1 MVLKETLIEALAK
14 WAKTQPEKL
23 AWQFHDDKLE
33 IEDTYNFKV
42 WLDFLHIYCLKMV
55 SKTISSLFRNL
66 TMPQVL
72 WHLIFWITAA

>member
-42 WLDFLHIYCLKMV
+42 WLDFLLMLPKNN
-55 SKTISSLFRNL
+55 F
-66 TMPQVL
+66 
-72 WHLIFWITAA
+72 